1 MTNDFALL
9 DNISVTYYYGGFS
22 VVDENITPMSEARDF
37 PSPDISLFSKIYL
50 ITEGSYEA
58 VFNGMPRTV
67 KAGDFLLLPSGVEF
81 KFGDSFKKFKQ
92 YWAHFNIP
100 FLDDKKSDFL
110 ASFQTEYLYHVS
122 SRADMKELQKI
133 FNRLISAGNKDT
145 LIAKFTTKAYLMYL
159 VAYCLNSLKA
169 TDITSS
175 ASFVKSVTNY
185 IYNNIQE
192 HITLTDLADHFNMT
206 KEHFI
211 RTFKKE
217 TGLTPVQFILNKK
230 FEIVRGLLNN
240 TTLPI
245 SNIMFNVGFM
255 DASSFSRAFK
265 KYAGCSPSEYR
276 EKTPSSQSFEEEKAR
291 LKNSDPE
298 EQDKSK

>member
-1 MTNDFALL
+1 MGYTALYRKFRPQTFSEMVGQEHITRTLKNQIIANRVGHAYLFNGGRGTGKGLDF
-9 DNISVTYYYGGFS
+9 
-22 VVDENITPMSEARDF
+22 
-37 PSPDISLFSKIYL
+37 SLF
-50 ITEGSYEA
+50 G
-58 VFNGMPRTV
+58 G
-67 KAGDFLLLPSGVEF
+67 
-81 KFGDSFKKFKQ
+81 
-92 YWAHFNIP
+92 
-100 FLDDKKSDFL
+100 
-110 ASFQTEYLYHVS
+110 
-122 SRADMKELQKI
+122 ELQKI

-298 EQDKSK
+298 EQQ

>member
-22 VVDENITPMSEARDF
+22 VVDENVIPMSEARDF

-58 VFNGMPRTV
+58 VLNGTAQTL

-81 KFGDSFKKFKQ
+81 KFGDSCKKFKQ

-100 FLDDKKSDFL
+100 FLNDKKSDFL
-110 ASFQTEYLYHVS
+110 ASFQSKYLYHVNN
-122 SRADMKELQKI
+122 RADMKELQRI
-133 FNRLISAGNKDT
+133 FNQMISAGNQDT

-185 IYNNIQE
+185 IYNN
-192 HITLTDLADHFNMT
+192 FNMT

-245 SNIMFNVGFM
+245 NNIMFNVGFM

-298 EQDKSK
+298 EQH